1 MPKKEKNTVRTKA
14 KQKLLAVQ
22 RYLEFAGV
30 HDDTLILKN
39 GGIRAVLEVSSINFN
54 LKSEEE
60 QNAIIYSYQRYLNAL
75 NFPVQILVKS
85 RKLDIDL
92 YLEGLKEKMRH
103 QQNELLKRQMA
114 EYIEYIAKLVE
125 YADIM
130 EKKFYVVIPQNPPRA
145 EKPTF
150 MQSFWAKIHPD
161 DKVEE
166 IIKRRKE
173 FKGLKNGLDE
183 RVNVVTT
190 GLENCGLS
198 VKQLDTQHI
207 IELFYQSYNPQLAR
221 EEKLAP
227 LEEYGMEGNP
237 EDNLVES

>member
-1 MPKKEKNTVRTKA
+1 MTKKEKDTVRSKQ
-14 KQKLLAVQ
+14 KQKLLSVQ
-22 RYLEFAGV
+22 RYLDFAAV

-39 GGIRAVLEVSSINFN
+39 GGLRAVLEVSSINFN

-75 NFPVQILVKS
+75 NFPVQILIKS

-92 YLEGLKEKMRH
+92 YLENLKDKMRH

-114 EYIEYIAKLVE
+114 EYIEYISKLVE

-145 EKPTF
+145 EKKGF
-150 MQSFWAKIHPD
+150 LQSFWEKIHPD
-161 DKVEE
+161 DKVED
-166 IIKRRKE
+166 IIRRRQE
-173 FKGLKNGLDE
+173 FKTLKTGLDE
-183 RVNVVTT
+183 RINVVTT

-198 VKQLDTQHI
+198 VKKLDTQKV

-221 EEKLAP
+221 EEKLAAVHD
-227 LEEYGMEGNP
+227 YAMEKNP

>member
-1 MPKKEKNTVRTKA
+1 MTKKEKDTVRSKQ
-14 KQKLLAVQ
+14 KQKLLSVQ
-22 RYLEFAGV
+22 RYLDFAAV
-30 HDDTLILKN
+30 HDDTLVLKN
-39 GGIRAVLEVSSINFN
+39 GGLRAVLEVSSINFN

-75 NFPVQILVKS
+75 NFPVQILIKS

-92 YLEGLKEKMRH
+92 YLENLKEKMRH

-114 EYIEYIAKLVE
+114 EYIEYISKLVE

-145 EKPTF
+145 EKKGF
-150 MQSFWAKIHPD
+150 LQSFWEKIHPD
-161 DKVEE
+161 DKVED
-166 IIKRRKE
+166 IIRRRQE
-173 FKGLKNGLDE
+173 FKTLKTGLDE
-183 RVNVVTT
+183 RINVVTT

-198 VKQLDTQHI
+198 IKKLDTQKV

-227 LEEYGMEGNP
+227 LRDYAMEKNP
-237 EDNLVES
+237 EDNLVDS